1 MVPQGTLS
9 HVYLSALWL
18 IIYKGMFVY
27 CYRSLRGTQ
36 PSTQNGIS
44 LGQSHY
50 NFQSDD
56 TVSHFGISR
65 FFSAKVIAVSA
76 FAAVFC
82 VITALVTLSGYLVTC
97 NELHYETRRQVLGRN
112 TLGKILFCFGAQ
124 FL

>member
-1 MVPQGTLS
+1 MVD
-9 HVYLSALWL
+9 L
-18 IIYKGMFVY
+18 ILFVC

-65 FFSAKVIAVSA
+65 FFSAKVIAISA
-76 FAAVFC
+76 FAATFC

-112 TLGKILFCFGAQ
+112 TLGKLFCVLMLNFYNGN
-124 FL
+124 LMGVPK